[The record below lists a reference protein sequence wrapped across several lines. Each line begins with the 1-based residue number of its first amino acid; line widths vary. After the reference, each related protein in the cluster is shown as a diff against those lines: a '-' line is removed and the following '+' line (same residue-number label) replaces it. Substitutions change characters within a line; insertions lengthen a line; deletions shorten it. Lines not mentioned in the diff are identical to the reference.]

1 LPSSRT
7 VPGAKLLQLS
17 RLSGTLALRIGS
29 TAVAMSKQ
37 VMSKQVTTAGWRRK
51 GAPARNR
58 SSRKKEQPMKLNSTQ
73 VKQTLNQMN
82 AQVLPDN
89 HPAVTQ
95 LTNVFGDHTFFLDES
110 GLKVLEP
117 AEAPA
122 TGMESGEVLSL
133 ADWTDASLTSLTPH
147 EPEPTGTIVVFR
159 EATH

>member
-1 LPSSRT
+1 
-7 VPGAKLLQLS
+7 
-17 RLSGTLALRIGS
+17 
-29 TAVAMSKQ
+29 
-37 VMSKQVTTAGWRRK
+37 
-51 GAPARNR
+51 
-58 SSRKKEQPMKLNSTQ
+58 
-73 VKQTLNQMN
+73 MN